1 MSNQLSTVEILLI
14 EDNPA
19 DARLTMEA
27 LRDANVKNNLHVMTD
42 GVEAMSFLRREG
54 KYSDAVRPD
63 LILLDLNLPKK
74 NGHEVLLEIKADE
87 SLLRIPVVMLT
98 TSSAEKDILAA
109 YDRHVNAYVTKPIDL
124 NDFFT
129 AVKGLEDFWLSIV
142 RLPPDGD

>member
-1 MSNQLSTVEILLI
+1 MSNQLSAVEILLI

-74 NGHEVLLEIKADE
+74 NGHEVLLEIKADK
-87 SLLRIPVVMLT
+87 SLMRIPVVMLT

>member
-1 MSNQLSTVEILLI
+1 MSNQLSAVEILLI